1 MQHKERKKAKK
12 KKKKN
17 GYMDVLRWKKYTK
30 ITIGTLN
37 KIEVAAAMDFE
48 CHCCQIDFT
57 NWHCFTS
64 YFQKVKKC
72 SAYKLETWLDYKFIN
87 LKHLIDS

>member
-12 KKKKN
+12 KKK

-30 ITIGTLN
+30 ITIGTVN

-48 CHCCQIDFT
+48 CHCCQIEFVIGIVSPLTSKRSRSVLLINWKLGWIT
-57 NWHCFTS
+57 NS
-64 YFQKVKKC
+64 
-72 SAYKLETWLDYKFIN
+72 SI
-87 LKHLIDS
+87 